1 MVSKETRR
9 FVRQRA
15 RFLCEYCHSPEY
27 LSPVRFTLDHILP
40 QSLGGSDEVQNLAL
54 ACHRCNERH
63 YNFTTG
69 IDPNTQKT
77 VQLFNPRKEKWS
89 DHFIWTVDGLRI
101 LGLTPVGRATCDR
114 FDFNDDVHDEG
125 AIVRARWIWV
135 QGNWHPPTEDP
146 RQID

>member
-1 MVSKETRR
+1 
-9 FVRQRA
+9 
-15 RFLCEYCHSPEY
+15 
-27 LSPVRFTLDHILP
+27 LDHILP